1 MTYLALDSCN
11 IVDFGFGFDNDRPL
25 RCDLT
30 SIRDLE
36 GKARVPRE
44 SLAHDLLGVTL
55 MSIRDFERHD
65 RDFGVCGC
73 VRVYTAQK
81 INKLEKIRE
90 NKKKM
95 KDMIY

>member
-1 MTYLALDSCN
+1 MTCPALDSCDR
-11 IVDFGFGFDNDRPL
+11 VDYSFGFDDDGPL

-30 SIRDLE
+30 LVRDLE
-36 GKARVPRE
+36 GGSGSCGTA
-44 SLAHDLLGVTL
+44 GVTL

-65 RDFGVCGC
+65 RGFGVCGC